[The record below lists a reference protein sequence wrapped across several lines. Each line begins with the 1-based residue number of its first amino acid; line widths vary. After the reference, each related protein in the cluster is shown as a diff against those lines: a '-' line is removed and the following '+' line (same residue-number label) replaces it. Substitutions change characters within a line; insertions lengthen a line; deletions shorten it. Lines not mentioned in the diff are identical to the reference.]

1 MSRVLRVAALFAL
14 AFAALA
20 LGGCGGGDEDRKAKN
35 AYVREVNA
43 AQSAFALTVDTVAER
58 IARKRSSSSQSRKTL
73 EQFQSAIED
82 VVKDLRAIE
91 VPGSVQSEHDQLVS
105 VMSGFGAQIK
115 KANAALRNPTSR
127 NIGEARNTIATA
139 TQTVNVRID
148 SAIAAINSEL
158 GQK

>member
-1 MSRVLRVAALFAL
+1 MSRVLRVAALVAL

-20 LGGCGGGDEDRKAKN
+20 WGACGGGDDDRKAKN
-35 AYVREVNA
+35 EYVREVNA
-43 AQSAFALTVDTVAER
+43 AQSAFALTVDTVAQR
-58 IARKRSSSSQSRKTL
+58 ITRKSSSRQDRKTL

-91 VPGSVQSEHDQLVS
+91 VPGSVQSEHDQLVTA
-105 VMSGFGAQIK
+105 MSGFGNQIK

-127 NIGEARNTIATA
+127 NIGDARNTIATA

-148 SAIAAINSEL
+148 AAIAAINSEL